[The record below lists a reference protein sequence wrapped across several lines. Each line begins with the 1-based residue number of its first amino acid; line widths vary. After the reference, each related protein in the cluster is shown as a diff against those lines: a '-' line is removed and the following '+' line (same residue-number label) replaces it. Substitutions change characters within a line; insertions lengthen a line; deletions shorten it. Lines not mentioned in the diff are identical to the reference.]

1 MTDGNTKNIRP
12 RYLVALAIMALAC
25 ATIVVVSIRSSEE
38 TTKIG
43 FFSDAVSKADFELD
57 QLAQMAVRLTSA
69 TAEASRTAYRSAIGT
84 RITETRSVL
93 DNLEAAWTDLPDRLK
108 ERISGS
114 SYASGAEAFKT
125 HWDLLDQGSKIFGG
139 DAASEN
145 QNATRL
151 ASTYRLLNLPMTKEY
166 QKIVR
171 DYSKDAAEAVARFN
185 YGFAGAG
192 AVILIGLGLFIFLPM
207 ERTIKR
213 QIVQMAESL
222 EEVRAVGRRAARVRS
237 ALDDASSSALI
248 VDPEGTVTF
257 SNKAMIRLAEG
268 LADNVADALEGFN
281 DFRETGQVNPDDYVE
296 DEAEDEAEGE
306 ADGRAEADSRSAA
319 TLAGMEFDRLHS
331 LDAMRSERLMMADE
345 PVSARMVVGGQTLE
359 LTASP
364 VFDEEG
370 ARLGSVVE
378 WKDLTEQVA
387 VEREIAGIV
396 HYASDGDFS
405 KRLTE
410 ADKIGFMA
418 DLAKGMNEVL
428 NVVDNGLSQAVRVVS
443 ALAEGDL
450 TERMQGEHKGA
461 FGMLKGD
468 IDSMAKQMEA
478 MLGRIAEVSSAV
490 QLATDDISAG
500 ITDLSARTEHQASSL
515 EETTASMEE
524 LSATVR
530 QNAENAQ
537 EANQV
542 AAAAR
547 ESAVTGGEVADRAV
561 AAMGGIEDSS
571 KKITEIVGL
580 IQEIAFQTNLL
591 ALNASVEAARAGEA
605 GRGFAVVANEVRA
618 LAQRAASASK
628 DIKELITNSG
638 TQVKEGAQLVNEA
651 GSALEEIV
659 TSVKKVADYVSEIAS
674 ASQEQTSG
682 IDQVSSAISGMDEMT
697 QQNAALVEETTA
709 AIQSATSQVSDLQSA
724 VGAFRT
730 TQSFQTAQ
738 AGDDERGE
746 AQDDPAGL
754 LHDMAARMADQPQDA
769 APGENSDRRFA
780 ASGTGLAIDAVTE
793 GEWEEF

>member
-1 MTDGNTKNIRP
+1 MTVGNMKNIRS
-12 RYLVALAIMALAC
+12 RYLVALGIMALAC
-25 ATIVVVSIRSSEE
+25 ATIVVVSIQSSEE

-43 FFSDAVSKADFELD
+43 AFSDAISKADFELD
-57 QLAQMAVRLTSA
+57 QLAQRAVGLAGAKTDALRTSFQ
-69 TAEASRTAYRSAIGT
+69 SAIG
-84 RITETRSVL
+84 IKLTEARTVL
-93 DNLEAAWTDLPDRLK
+93 ENMEAAWLELPDRLK
-108 ERISGS
+108 ARISEATDTADSEIFKEHWNRLEDGS
-114 SYASGAEAFKT
+114 
-125 HWDLLDQGSKIFGG
+125 QIFGG

-145 QNATRL
+145 FKATRL
-151 ASTYRLLNLPMTKEY
+151 ASSYRLLNLPITKKHQEV
-166 QKIVR
+166 VR
-171 DYSKDAAEAVARFN
+171 DYSRESAEAIARFN

-213 QIVQMAESL
+213 QIVQMAETL
-222 EEVRAVGRRAARVRS
+222 DEVRAVGRRAARVRS
-237 ALDDASSSALI
+237 ALDDASSPTLI
-248 VDPEGTVTF
+248 VDPEGRVTF
-257 SNKAMIRLAEG
+257 TNKAMIRLAEC
-268 LADNVADALEGFN
+268 LADNVAGTLEGFN
-281 DFRETGQVNPDDYVE
+281 DFREAGLPTSD
-296 DEAEDEAEGE
+296 DEAEDSEDAGV
-306 ADGRAEADSRSAA
+306 SSPA
-319 TLAGMEFDRLHS
+319 TLTGMAFDRLHS
-331 LDAMRSERLMMADE
+331 LGKMRSERLMQADE
-345 PVSARMVVGGQTLE
+345 HVSARMAVGGHTLE

-378 WKDLTEQVA
+378 WKDLTGQVA
-387 VEREIAGIV
+387 VEREIAGLV

-428 NVVDNGLSQAVRVVS
+428 DVVDNGLSQAVRVVS

-461 FGMLKGD
+461 FGMLKDD

-478 MLGRIAEVSSAV
+478 MLGRIVSVSSAV

-530 QNAENAQ
+530 QNSENAQ

-547 ESAVTGGEVADRAV
+547 QSAVTGGEVANRAV
-561 AAMGGIEDSS
+561 AAMSGIENSS

-605 GRGFAVVANEVRA
+605 GRGFSVVANEVRG

-628 DIKELITNSG
+628 DIKELITNSDN
-638 TQVKEGAQLVNEA
+638 QVQEGAKLVGEA

-709 AIQSATSQVSDLQSA
+709 AIQSATGQVSDLQLA
-724 VGAFRT
+724 VGVFRT
-730 TQSFQTAQ
+730 TRNIETPPV
-738 AGDDERGE
+738 GDE
-746 AQDDPAGL
+746 ADGDPAGL
-754 LHDMAARMADQPQDA
+754 LHEMVARMAGVPEDGSGSVNP
-769 APGENSDRRFA
+769 ERRAA
-780 ASGTGLAIDAVTE
+780 ASGAGLAIDAVTE